1 MTVTW
6 AQAFACLWLVFW
18 LGVGAMNW
26 RWGMAI
32 KRGTRGFKASLK
44 NELEEIREQ
53 QEGFWRQLEDEI
65 ERNPQLGIIYLGCGL
80 KRLGKGASA

>member
-18 LGVGAMNW
+18 LGVSATNW
-26 RWGMAI
+26 RWSLAI
-32 KRGTRGFKASLK
+32 RRGTRGFKASLK
-44 NELEEIREQ
+44 KELEELREQ
-53 QEGFWRQLEDEI
+53 QEGFWSQLEDEI
-65 ERNPQLGIIYLGCGL
+65 ERNPQLGIYLGRGL